1 MVFFW
6 FCGNV
11 VKIYYNYY
19 NETPLQL
26 ILGGYIQVFFNI
38 ILIGQLIYYYRK
50 NVQENENAKK
60 GTEKKVLDGQNND
73 ISESHISIV
82 RKSEVNENDEN
93 ETDFLVGNKNN
104 GEVKE
109 EVELSKDNK
118 TDSGEQSGDE
128 EENENEKENEIILKN
143 KDNVENGDE
152 EEQGRQELIIDLEDN
167 KKLINNCG
175 NKDNILVDY
184 HNNEQ
189 KEVD

>member
-1 MVFFW
+1 MVFLW

-50 NVQENENAKK
+50 NKQENKNAKK
-60 GTEKKVLDGQNND
+60 STEKKVSDGQNND
-73 ISESHISIV
+73 NSESHISIV
-82 RKSEVNENDEN
+82 RKSEVSENDEN
-93 ETDFLVGNKNN
+93 ETDLLVGNKNN

-118 TDSGEQSGDE
+118 TDSGEGSGDE
-128 EENENEKENEIILKN
+128 EEESENDKILKN
-143 KDNVENGDE
+143 KGNVENGDE
-152 EEQGRQELIIDLEDN
+152 DEQGRQELIIDLEDN
-167 KKLINNCG
+167 KKLSNNCG